1 MLLAVDNLT
10 LTLPLGPRGAPVPVL
25 ENVSLN
31 LDAGER
37 LGLVGESGS
46 GKTLLALALLGLLP
60 EGTEAQGAI
69 RFDGTDLLPLPPE
82 ARRAYRG
89 KRIGM
94 VFQEPMTALHPM
106 LTIGDQIGEAVAL
119 HRGLRGA
126 ALRAAVLDLLDQ
138 VHLPDAGRRIDAF
151 PHELSGGQRQRVGL
165 AIALAGDPGLLIADE
180 PTTALDVTVQRQILG
195 LLQELTEARGLALLL
210 VSHDLGV
217 VGHLTQRLHVL
228 YAGRTVESGPTLD
241 LLSAPQHP
249 YLRGL
254 RAAMPSIGRLPV
266 PIPGSLPPPTERGA
280 GCRFAPRC
288 PVADAACIRQPP
300 LTVRN
305 TRALAC
311 WREDV

>member
-1 MLLAVDNLT
+1 MLLAVERLT
-10 LTLPLGPRGAPVPVL
+10 LTLPLGPKGAPVPVL
-25 ENVSLN
+25 EDVSLT
-31 LDAGER
+31 LKAGQR

-60 EGTEAQGAI
+60 EGAQARGAI
-69 RFDGTDLLPLPPE
+69 RFEGTDLLPLPPH

-106 LTIGDQIGEAVAL
+106 LTVSDQIGEAIAL
-119 HRGLRGA
+119 HQGLRGK
-126 ALRAAVLDLLDQ
+126 ALRAAVLDLLEQ
-138 VHLPDAGRRIDAF
+138 VHLPDAARRIDAF

-165 AIALAGDPGLLIADE
+165 AIALAGEPSLLIADE

-195 LLQELTEARGLALLL
+195 VLRDLTEARGLALLL

-217 VGHLTQRLHVL
+217 VAHLTQHLHVL
-228 YAGRTVESGPTLD
+228 YAGRTVECGPTGD
-241 LLSAPQHP
+241 LLSMPQHP

-254 RAAMPSIGRLPV
+254 RAAMPSVGQIPI
-266 PIPGSLPPPTERGA
+266 PIPGTLPAPNERGP

-288 PVADAACIRQPP
+288 PLADSACTQPPP
-300 LTVRN
+300 LTAWGARH
-305 TRALAC
+305 LAC
-311 WREDV
+311 WRGAA